1 MKIKMHYF
9 SSILP
14 TITRLILLLL
24 LLFRSSQISWA
35 APLDNPINECEP
47 QLAPVTR
54 IIKLGMSTALSG
66 PIQHIG
72 QAMRAGVIKRLNEEN
87 CDPFWRNQGTR
98 FELITRDDGYIPAAA
113 AENTRKLIED
123 DEVIALVGNLGTPT
137 AERAWKIANDAG
149 VLFYAAYTG
158 TDILRQKPPAPFVVN
173 YRASDHQAMN
183 LIVTHIIAQGI
194 PVKQIGVFLQDDA
207 FGNGGLAAAHA
218 TLGNI
223 CGDCA
228 QAILTMRYER
238 NTLKV
243 DEALRIFIEAS
254 PKPKAVILV
263 GTTEP
268 CAEFIRFAHRLA
280 PTTRFY
286 SLSSGRAKL
295 AQLLPDID
303 DKIYFTQVTPPTSSN
318 HNALDN
324 EDALEGYLSTS
335 FLMDAMRPISENISS
350 ASVRNSLISLE
361 QKLAPEDRRDQ
372 HTNDQQLMDDVWL
385 VPMKDVAQH
394 SGTGE

>member
-1 MKIKMHYF
+1 
-9 SSILP
+9 
-14 TITRLILLLL
+14 
-24 LLFRSSQISWA
+24 
-35 APLDNPINECEP
+35 
-47 QLAPVTR
+47 
-54 IIKLGMSTALSG
+54 
-66 PIQHIG
+66 
-72 QAMRAGVIKRLNEEN
+72 MRAGVIKRLNEEN

-123 DEVIALVGNLGTPT
+123 DGVIALVGNLGTPT

-218 TLGNI
+218 TLGKI

-268 CAEFIRFAHRLA
+268 CAEFIRFVHRLA

-318 HNALDN
+318 HNTLDN

-350 ASVRNSLISLE
+350 TSVRNSLISLE
-361 QKLAPEDRRDQ
+361 QKLAPEDRRGQ

-394 SGTGE
+394 PGTGE